1 MKKVAVFLAIA
12 LALAV
17 GLRSNAS
24 ALTVSL
30 YDPGNSGIGAFSWS
44 QTGATIDLYENWTQS
59 KRGFLLF
66 DGLDNLT
73 SYTVVKHIYNST
85 GTDWNLFS
93 NELLD
98 PAGQANDD
106 LDPQPYPGFV
116 PAGFTTSNDN
126 DGLSFDQGGFIPKT
140 STSFSTVFVDELS
153 NARDFI
159 EFSNGFVSGLGGYEE
174 QSFGLIDNDGSGQNE
189 PFLLAQRPNEHSV
202 VPEPGTLMLLGS
214 GLVSLGF
221 FRRKK

>member
-1 MKKVAVFLAIA
+1 MKKVAAFFAVVLT
-12 LALAV
+12 LAV
-17 GLRSNAS
+17 ALHTNAS
-24 ALTVSL
+24 ALTISL
-30 YDPGNSGIGAFSWS
+30 FDPGNSGIGSFSWS
-44 QTGATIDLYENWTQS
+44 QIGSTIYLDETWTQN
-59 KRGFLLF
+59 KRGFLEF
-66 DGLDNLT
+66 DGIAGASAST
-73 SYTVVKHIYNST
+73 IVKRIYNKT

-116 PAGFTTSNDN
+116 PAKFTTSNDY
-126 DGLSFDQGGFIPKT
+126 DGLSFAQGYSIPKT
-140 STSFSTVFVDELS
+140 STSFSNVFVDELS

-159 EFSNGFVSGLGGYEE
+159 EFSNGLVSGLGGYEE
-174 QSFGLIDNDGSGQNE
+174 QSFGLIDSDGSGANE

-221 FRRKK
+221 FRRKR